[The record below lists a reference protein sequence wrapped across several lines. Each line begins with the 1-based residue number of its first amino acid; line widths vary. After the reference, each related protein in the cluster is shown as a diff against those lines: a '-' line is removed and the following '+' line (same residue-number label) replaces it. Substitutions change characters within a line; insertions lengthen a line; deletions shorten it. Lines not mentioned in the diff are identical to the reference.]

1 MMNHEMKVFTGNS
14 NRGLAE
20 EICRHL
26 KIPLGEALVSTFSD
40 GEVMVQI
47 NENVRGRDI
56 FVIQSFSNPVNNHIM
71 ELLIMLDAFKRAS
84 AYRIT
89 AVIPYYGYARQDR
102 KVQPRVPIT
111 AKLVADLITAG
122 GADRALTIDLHVG
135 QIQGFFNIPVDNLF
149 ATPVLLDYLRTKG
162 LKDLVVVSPDAGGVE
177 RARAFAKKLK
187 ASLAIIDKRREG
199 ANVSV
204 VMNIIGDVK
213 DRDALLLDDMIDTA
227 GTITQGAEAIK
238 KAGGRRVFAAAT
250 HAVLSGSAFDR
261 LNASVIEEVI
271 VTNTIPLDGE
281 DRSCKK
287 ITTLSVAPLL
297 GEAIRNT
304 HNETSVSSLFV

>member
-1 MMNHEMKVFTGNS
+1 MMNHEMKVLTGNS